1 MTNKKKNKNSSTK
14 KKEAP
19 RVNDLEAGVFGGNP
33 FATGT
38 QISQTDTI
46 EQEIR
51 GNLITNQRHLL
62 SQVYVE
68 IGLVKTMVDVPV
80 EDALRGHITIN
91 TSELDSDDIKKL
103 HTKMRREKDIHVL
116 GQAIKWMRLYG
127 GGGIIIINED
137 KPEDELD
144 IKKIK
149 IDEKITFKSVDLWE
163 LYGNTE
169 NYTDITEKLEHLSDI
184 KEVNYRY
191 YQNEVHPTRVM
202 KLRGIQPPAH
212 LKGRVHGFGL
222 SILESVIRS
231 VNQYLKAT
239 NVAFEV
245 LDEFK
250 IDVFK
255 IAGLTETLMTSGGDA
270 KIHKRIS
277 LANREKSYLNAITM
291 DGDDDY
297 IQKQL
302 QFTGLAEAMEGIR
315 MQVASDLRMP
325 LTKLFG
331 VSSAGF
337 NSGEDDI
344 ENYNAMIESSIR
356 SKIEFELL
364 KMVEIRCQQ
373 LFGIVPEDLEVE
385 FEPLRVMSSEQ
396 EENVKTQK
404 FNRALQA
411 RTVGEISATDFKEAM
426 NIDNLIGVQL
436 DVTDELFE
444 TSEDAIT
451 GDEVAPIGS
460 SENAP
465 EAKESK

>member
-1 MTNKKKNKNSSTK
+1 MI
-14 KKEAP
+14 
-19 RVNDLEAGVFGGNP
+19 LELRNYLV
-33 FATGT
+33 
-38 QISQTDTI
+38 
-46 EQEIR
+46 
-51 GNLITNQRHLL
+51 TNQRQLL
-62 SQVYVE
+62 SQSYVE
-68 IGLVKTMVDVPV
+68 IGLIQTIVDVPV
-80 EDALRGHITIN
+80 EDALRGELTIN
-91 TSELDSDDIKKL
+91 TSQLDADEIKKL
-103 HTKMRREKDIHVL
+103 KTKMRREKDIETL
-116 GQAIKWMRLYG
+116 GQAIKWVRLYG

-137 KPEDELD
+137 DPQDELD
-144 IKKIK
+144 ISNITV
-149 IDEKITFKSVDLWE
+149 DEKISFKAVDLWE
-163 LYGNTE
+163 LYGNTSS
-169 NYTDITEKLEHLSDI
+169 YSDVREKLVHDTDVE
-184 KEVNYRY
+184 EANYNY
-191 YQNEVHPTRVM
+191 YAYSVHPSRVM
-202 KLRGIQPPAH
+202 KLKGKQPPAW

-222 SILESVIRS
+222 SIVESTVRS
-231 VNQYLKAT
+231 INQYLKAT

-255 IAGLTETLMTSGGDA
+255 IAGLASTLMSKGGDA
-270 KIHKRIS
+270 IVHKRVQ
-277 LANREKSYLNAITM
+277 LANKEKSFLNAITM
-291 DGDDDY
+291 DGEDDY

-356 SKIEFELL
+356 SKVEFELL

-373 LFGIVPEDLEVE
+373 LFGIIPDDLELE

-396 EENVKTQK
+396 EENVKTQQ

-411 RTVGEISATDFKEAM
+411 RQAGEISATDFKEAM
-426 NIDNLIGVQL
+426 NVGNLIGVQL

-444 TSEDAIT
+444 TMADDEIGDGPGEDAPVTPKKAGGHTQDKIDKAEPKDSKLT
-451 GDEVAPIGS
+451 K
-460 SENAP
+460 
-465 EAKESK
+465 EAKV